1 MDWRIL
7 GVPVHC
13 PPLVLHRESA
23 REKVMR
29 EAKALAQLDHPG
41 IVRYY
46 GAWVEKGRVEDP
58 EWEGLFS
65 AGMGTEEHR

>member
-1 MDWRIL
+1 MTD
-7 GVPVHC
+7 H
-13 PPLVLHRESA
+13 PLLLCREGA

-46 GAWVEKGRVEDP
+46 GAWVEKSCTEDT
-58 EWEGLFS
+58 EWDGHFS
-65 AGMGTEEHR
+65 ADTGREEQR